1 MNNWQENSNV
11 DFKSLRKAIGA
22 KSDAES
28 LAESCVCFA
37 NAQGGTLVIGIEDK
51 QSEPPANQKIDV
63 PAMNKLVSRLRSLTD
78 GVAFANPEVHKHA
91 NGGEFF
97 SFKILPSSR
106 VIATTTSGKVLTRIT
121 DNCYM
126 VRSEEL
132 TDLAAEKNAF
142 QWELIV
148 AQKTTLS
155 HADPSQVQF
164 FLSHIKKSE
173 KVSDFVKDKTD
184 TEILEHYQL
193 LSPEGF
199 LTNLGVLWLGTSAQR
214 ARISYPI
221 TFQYIVYNERE
232 EKIRKKDWHFH
243 QHNPMQLLLEIEK
256 EAVELTYSTELPNG
270 LFRDTVR
277 KYPKEVIRELLIN
290 AIAHKRYTTSGD
302 IFLEVYPDRVVFTNP
317 GGLPLGITK
326 NNILHERQRRNPHL
340 IQTLHDLKLMEGEGS
355 GYDLV
360 YEKLSLDAKPFPE
373 IESSFSKMAV
383 TVQSTVLDEE
393 ALSVIDYVNKHFQL
407 TQKETITLGVI
418 ATRKKLLSTQLSTEL
433 QLNQEDKLR
442 HWLGSLLDK
451 SIIISRG
458 VKKGTEY
465 LLNPDLFSQAKLN
478 LNPSLKTIEP
488 HKLEALILEDIRYNG
503 KSSMSAIK
511 ERLSEVYPEDIQKTV
526 YRMARKGLLEKE
538 GADKNRVYVVV
549 QKKAN
554 EK

>member
-1 MNNWQENSNV
+1 MNNWQEDSNV

-37 NAQGGTLVIGIEDK
+37 NAQGGTLVVGIENK
-51 QSEPPANQKIDV
+51 QSEPPANQKIDIQE
-63 PAMNKLVSRLRSLTD
+63 MNKLISRLRSLTD
-78 GVAFANPEVHKHA
+78 GVALANPEVHKHD
-91 NGGEFF
+91 NGGEYF

-106 VIATTTSGKVLTRIT
+106 VIATTTSGKVLIRIT
-121 DNCYM
+121 DNCHT

-142 QWELIV
+142 QWELVV
-148 AQKTTLS
+148 AQKTILS
-155 HADPSQVQF
+155 QADPLQVQF
-164 FLSHIKKSE
+164 FISHIKKSE
-173 KVSDFVKDKTD
+173 KVSDFVKEKTD

-214 ARISYPI
+214 ARLSYPI

-256 EAVELTYSTELPNG
+256 EAVELTYSTELTNG
-270 LFRDTVR
+270 LFRDTIR

-290 AIAHKRYTTSGD
+290 AIAHKIYTISGD

-317 GGLPLGITK
+317 GGLPLGVTK
-326 NNILHERQRRNPHL
+326 NNILHERHRRNPHL

-373 IESSFSKMAV
+373 IESSFNKMVV

-393 ALSVIDYVNKHFQL
+393 ALSVIDYVNRHFQL
-407 TQKETITLGVI
+407 TQKEIITLGVI
-418 ATRKKLLSTQLSTEL
+418 ATRKKLLSTQLSNEL
-433 QLNQEDKLR
+433 QLSQEEKLK
-442 HWLGSLLDK
+442 HWLGSLLVNN
-451 SIIISRG
+451 ILIFRG

-478 LNPSLKTIEP
+478 LTPSLKTIEP
-488 HKLEALILEDIRYNG
+488 YKLEALILEFLKHNG
-503 KSSMSAIK
+503 CTK
-511 ERLSEVYPEDIQKTV
+511 LSKIQVGLAEVYPSDIQKAV
-526 YRMARKGLLEKE
+526 YRMVEKGDLLTD
-538 GADKNRVYVVV
+538 GAKRNRTYSLPK
-549 QKKAN
+549 QNK
-554 EK
+554 